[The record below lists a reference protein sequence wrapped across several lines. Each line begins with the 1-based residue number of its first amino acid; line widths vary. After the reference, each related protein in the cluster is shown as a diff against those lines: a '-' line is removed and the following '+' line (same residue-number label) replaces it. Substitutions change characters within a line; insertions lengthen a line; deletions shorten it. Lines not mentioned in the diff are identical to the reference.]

1 MTWAAPPYGG
11 VGGERTEGAVS
22 RRALAITV
30 VVALVLVTA
39 AAVTDLVLR
48 TATENRLAGAMGDA
62 LGTGGDVQASIA
74 GGRPFLLQVAAG
86 RLDEVRVT
94 ADRIA
99 LDQGDVTDVS
109 VRAAGVAV
117 REPYVARAVV
127 VTATVPTEM
136 VHQRMVENGLE
147 VDLQVAGSAMRA
159 SGTVLLVPWG
169 LTLEP
174 RVDGGELFVDI
185 AAADLAGTAVGVDA
199 LPDIVRDA
207 VSGLSV
213 PVTGLPDGIELTGAD
228 VVAGGLE
235 VTLTGEDVALPAG

>member
-1 MTWAAPPYGG
+1 MWTAPPYGG
-11 VGGERTEGAVS
+11 GSGERTEGVVS

-30 VVALVLVTA
+30 VVALVLVA
-39 AAVTDLVLR
+39 AAAITDLVLR
-48 TATENRLAGAMGDA
+48 TATENRLAGTMGDA
-62 LGTGGDVQASIA
+62 LGTGGDSHVSIA
-74 GGRPFLLQVAAG
+74 GGRPFLLQVASG

-109 VRAAGVAV
+109 VRAAGVTV
-117 REPYVARAVV
+117 REPYTARDVAI
-127 VTATVPTEM
+127 TATVPTEM

-174 RVDGGELFVDI
+174 RVEGGELLVDV
-185 AAADLAGTAVGVDA
+185 AAADLAGMAVGVDA
-199 LPDIVRDA
+199 LPGIVRDA
-207 VSGLSV
+207 VGGLSV

-235 VTLTGEDVALPAG
+235 VTLTGEDVPLPAG